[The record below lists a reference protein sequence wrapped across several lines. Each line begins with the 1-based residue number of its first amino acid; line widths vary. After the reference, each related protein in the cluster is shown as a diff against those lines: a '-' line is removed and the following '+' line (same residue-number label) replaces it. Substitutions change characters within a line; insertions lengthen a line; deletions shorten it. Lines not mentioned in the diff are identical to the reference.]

1 MSKICQFTWVHVNVE
16 SLFNQLYFFI
26 VGNENLRH
34 IYHNLIKQERFIE
47 ELVSLVKLVAKETGN
62 RTKKT
67 EKFQKLLFESDVFK
81 INFTNFDPI
90 PFPLDP
96 EVQIT
101 KIVPAKTSLF
111 KSALMPAKYDSYIIY
126 YVMYNLQCI
135 YNIQCIIYIIY
146 YYYYIIYMLY
156 NSKTIVCH

>member
-1 MSKICQFTWVHVNVE
+1 MIKIKSVLNE
-16 SLFNQLYFFI
+16 LYLFV

-47 ELVSLVKLVAKETGN
+47 ELVTLVKLVAKEAGN

-67 EKFQKLLFESDVFK
+67 EKFQKLLLEPDAFK

-96 EVQIT
+96 EIQIT

-111 KSALMPAKYDSYIIY
+111 KSALMPAKYDLYVIY
-126 YVMYNLQCI
+126 V
-135 YNIQCIIYIIY
+135 
-146 YYYYIIYMLY
+146 
-156 NSKTIVCH
+156 S